1 MQLVLMT
8 EPQLGMTY
16 DQIVDL
22 AQLAERLGLDGFS
35 RSDHYGFLDMDPAHA
50 TDAFATL
57 GGLARETE
65 RIQLGV
71 LVSPITF
78 RHPAV
83 LAKMA
88 TTIDEMS
95 GGRLALGV
103 GTGWMEQEHQAYG
116 IDFHDLNGR
125 FERLEEGLAYLHHAF
140 GRRSGRFEGDHY
152 RFELERVIP
161 APTGPLP
168 IIVGGSGERRTP
180 RLAGTYADEFNMG
193 IRPSD
198 AMQLRI
204 DRAREAASSAGRD
217 PDALRISV
225 MTGAIVGSTE
235 QSFQANL
242 KRIADA
248 DPFDRSADEF
258 TTSYTERG
266 LPFGTADRVSEVVGR
281 LTDIGVSR
289 IYYQTFGPYDHD
301 LIEETVEV
309 LRSSR

>member
-35 RSDHYGFLDMDPAHA
+35 RSDHYGFLDMEPAHA

-65 RIQLGV
+65 RIQLCV

-88 TTIDEMS
+88 ATIDEMS
-95 GGRLALGV
+95 GGRLALGI

-116 IDFHDLNGR
+116 IDFYDVNGR
-125 FERLEEGLAYLHHAF
+125 FERLEEALAYLHHAF
-140 GRRSGRFEGDHY
+140 GRRSGGFDGDHY
-152 RFELERVIP
+152 RFHAQEVLP

-180 RLAGTYADEFNMG
+180 RLAGTYADEFNLG
-193 IRPSD
+193 IRPPD
-198 AMQLRI
+198 AMRLRI
-204 DRAREAASSAGRD
+204 DRAREAASTAGRD
-217 PDALRISV
+217 PDSLRISV

-235 QSFQANL
+235 SSFQANL
-242 KRIADA
+242 ERIVAA
-248 DPFDRSADEF
+248 DPFERSADDL

-266 LPFGTADRVSEVVGR
+266 LPFGTGDQVAEVMGR
-281 LTDIGVSR
+281 LRDVGVAR
-289 IYYQTFGPYDHD
+289 VYYQTFGPYEHD

-309 LRSSR
+309 LKGS